1 MTNPSLY
8 ASAVSDFREAR
19 RKAAL
24 RGVMARITGQPT
36 ELLSYEEVR
45 QKLRALESGV
55 QKLQDIPLDAIV
67 GSVGRYTDFSRD
79 FLPLMDSDQDRWA
92 RVMAEAT
99 GLTGL
104 PPIDVYQIGEVYFV
118 SDGNHR
124 VSVARQLG
132 AKNIQAYV
140 TTVKTRISI
149 SPDTQPDDLII
160 KSEQIEFLEKTQ
172 LDRLRKESDF
182 TVTVPGK
189 YPILLEH
196 IEVHRYFMGLDEK
209 RDIKFQEAVEHWH
222 DEVYCPIVQLIRE
235 RGILR
240 HFPERTE
247 ADLYLW
253 ISRHRTKLEEA
264 LGWHIETEAVAADL
278 EHRFSPELSQTFAR
292 VTSRIFDAVTPDAL
306 EPGPPAGAWRDEAVR
321 RRSEGNLLSNILVS
335 ISPMDQDWKALEQA
349 LVVAHHE
356 DGQIQGLHVAKSE
369 KEAQSTEALQLVK
382 EFESRCHSENL
393 HGHLAIETGAIAR
406 IICERSHWTDLIV
419 TKASFPPGDHPI
431 ARFSSG
437 LRTMIR
443 RCPRPILIVTSQTSD
458 LKHALLA
465 YNGTP
470 KSDEALYLATYIA
483 AKWQIEL
490 SVLTIEHEEVDE
502 SVVYHNAKQYIS
514 NYDLQAKFIRHQPGN
529 RSKIIIET
537 AQSNQCDFILMGGY
551 KSSPIIEV
559 VLGSVVDEVLRMS
572 KIPLLICR

>member
-8 ASAVSDFREAR
+8 ARAVSDFREAR
-19 RKAAL
+19 RRAAL
-24 RGVMARITGQPT
+24 RGVMARITGRPT

-45 QKLRALESGV
+45 QKLRALESGFK
-55 QKLQDIPLDAIV
+55 KLQDIPLDAIV
-67 GSVGRYTDFSRD
+67 GSVGRYTDFTRD
-79 FLPLMDSDQDRWA
+79 FLPLMDSDQHRWA
-92 RVMAEAT
+92 RVMAKAT

-132 AKNIQAYV
+132 AKKIHAYV

-149 SPDTQPDDLII
+149 SPDTRPDDLII

-172 LDRLRKESDF
+172 LDRLREKSDF
-182 TVTVPGK
+182 TITVPGK

-196 IEVHRYFMGLDEK
+196 IEVHRYFMGLNEQ
-209 RDIKFQEAVEHWH
+209 RDIEFKEAVEHWH
-222 DEVYCPIVQLIRE
+222 DEVYYPIVQIIRE

-247 ADLYLW
+247 TDLYLW
-253 ISRHRTKLEEA
+253 MSRHRTKLEDA

-292 VTSRIFDAVTPDAL
+292 VTSKIYDAVIPDAL
-306 EPGPPAGAWRDEAVR
+306 EPGPPAGAWRDEAIR

-335 ISPMDQDWKALEQA
+335 ISPLDQDWIALEQA
-349 LVVAHHE
+349 LKVALHE
-356 DGQIQGLHVAKSE
+356 GGQIQGLHVAKSNQ
-369 KEAQSTEALQLVK
+369 EAQSEEANQLII
-382 EFESRCHSENL
+382 EFERRCQSVNL
-393 HGHLAIETGAIAR
+393 HGHLAVESGAIAR

-419 TKASFPPGDHPI
+419 TKASFPPRDHPI

-443 RCPRPILIVTSQTSD
+443 RCPRPILIVSSQISD

-470 KSDEALYLATYIA
+470 KSDEALYLATYLA
-483 AKWQIEL
+483 AKWRISL
-490 SVLTIEHEEVDE
+490 SILTIEHEEVNE
-502 SVVYHNAKQYIS
+502 SEVYANAKQYIS
-514 NYDLQAKFIRHQPGN
+514 NYDIQANFIRHQPGN

-537 AQSNQCDFILMGGY
+537 AQANQCDFIILGGY

-559 VLGSVVDEVLRMS
+559 FLGSVVDEVLRMS